1 MTLIISILLL
11 ILQAGAQDTEARP
24 SDDSRSAP
32 SQVQDA
38 PGIPAS
44 NQPVRRPMN
53 PDRPP
58 LLREGTLISRA
69 VGSIEFRK
77 DLGCWVF
84 ANEGSEDQASQA
96 FRRSFY
102 LLPSRSLQEFAS
114 YAASESSSTRFEL
127 YGTVTVYD
135 GVNFI
140 LPSLITPLE
149 DAEKTEKTEKA
160 EKAEPGDASTNDPA
174 DPELETAPTNT
185 LDSGASSIADRL
197 EVRLQ
202 DRIGFMPMSLDVP
215 GTEASGSSPDLIPDG
230 TRLQNRAGT
239 IVRDQRT
246 GAWRFLFETQGSGRR
261 DPSIELLPCLLL
273 QDIEN
278 RSMSNDL
285 PTRIHV
291 SGVVSTFRERNYLL
305 LSLWRPGLS
314 SRNLVR

>member
-11 ILQAGAQDTEARP
+11 FLQAGTQDTEVRP
-24 SDDSRSAP
+24 AADTRSTP
-32 SQVQDA
+32 SQVQDP

-44 NQPVRRPMN
+44 SQPVRRPMN

-77 DLGCWVF
+77 ALGSWVF
-84 ANEGSEDQASQA
+84 VNEVSEDQATQG

-102 LLPSRSLQEFAS
+102 LLPSRSLQEFTAF
-114 YAASESSSTRFEL
+114 AASESSTTRFEL

-140 LPSLITPLE
+140 LPSLITPL
-149 DAEKTEKTEKA
+149 DGAQKAEKTEQGGE
-160 EKAEPGDASTNDPA
+160 STKDPA

-215 GTEASGSSPDLIPDG
+215 ETEASGSNPGLIPDG
-230 TRLQNRAGT
+230 TRLQNRSGT

-291 SGVVSTFRERNYLL
+291 SGVVSTFRKRNYLL

-314 SRNLVR
+314 SGNLVR